1 MNFDYKTLRQYAAQG
16 QNLGMWNGKKVYAA
30 SEADLD
36 NLGSGVFY
44 IVYDDDNKIVNREG
58 NKWFMHGF
66 VSAEGTVN
74 ETRVRPYKAI
84 EPKKKEEEAT
94 PHTTGYDVEE
104 RPIGDVKMGLDV
116 EATLKAAREMTVD
129 SLLEGFNY
137 GL

>member
-16 QNLGMWNGKKVYAA
+16 QNLGMWNGKKVFAA
-30 SEADLD
+30 AEKDLD
-36 NLGSGVFY
+36 GLGSGVFY
-44 IVYDDDNKIVNREG
+44 IVYDDDNKIVGRDG
-58 NKWFMHGF
+58 NKWYMYGF
-66 VSAEGTVN
+66 VSVEGTVN
-74 ETRVRPYKAI
+74 ETRVRPYKVVEI
-84 EPKKKEEEAT
+84 PKES
-94 PHTTGYDVEE
+94 PQYTTGYDVEE